1 MIGDIV
7 MSVKELQ
14 RVRIM
19 EQVMG
24 GALSLME
31 ASGYL
36 GLSYRQSKRLKA
48 SYSIRGPVGL
58 IHGNRG
64 RRPAN
69 ALSKSEK
76 EIIMNLSSGKYANT
90 NDSHFT
96 EMLEER
102 EGINVSRETI
112 RRIRRSRGQKPKR
125 RRRPVKHRSRRP
137 RKASQGMLVQWDGSP
152 HKWFGN
158 DQPPCCLLDAIDDAD
173 SRLLAAVFVPV
184 ENSEG
189 YLRLL
194 SRLLIRHGIPMAIY
208 HDRHSIFVRT
218 DDLWTVEEQMQG
230 RQYPTHIGR
239 VLEDLNIC
247 SVQAYSPQAKGRVER
262 GFGTLQDRLIAE
274 LAIEGITDMKE
285 ANKWLERTFIHRYN
299 RRFAQKPQSST
310 SAFRKIFKPEIYLK
324 VSYAYEAVVGNDNC
338 VRLGGLI
345 IDIPEP
351 SPAMSFAKKKVLV
364 KQHLDGK
371 WTVWDGDN
379 KIAAHKSTPLKEPVR
394 SWKIR
399 KPSQRRYGKEA
410 LQVYISS
417 KPAAPSRGHIPFAL
431 RGSY

>member
-1 MIGDIV
+1 
-7 MSVKELQ
+7 MSIKELQ
-14 RVRIM
+14 RVRVM

-24 GALSLME
+24 GGLSLVE
-31 ASGYL
+31 GSGYL

-58 IHGNRG
+58 IHDNRG
-64 RRPAN
+64 RRPGN
-69 ALSKSEK
+69 ALSESEK

-112 RRIRRSRGQKPKR
+112 RRIRRSSGQKPKR

-152 HKWFGN
+152 HKWFGD

-173 SRLLAAVFVPV
+173 SKLLAAVFVPV

-218 DDLWTVEEQMQG
+218 DDLWTIEEQMQG

-247 SVQAYSPQAKGRVER
+247 SVQ
-262 GFGTLQDRLIAE
+262 
-274 LAIEGITDMKE
+274 
-285 ANKWLERTFIHRYN
+285 
-299 RRFAQKPQSST
+299 
-310 SAFRKIFKPEIYLK
+310 
-324 VSYAYEAVVGNDNC
+324 
-338 VRLGGLI
+338 
-345 IDIPEP
+345 
-351 SPAMSFAKKKVLV
+351 
-364 KQHLDGK
+364 
-371 WTVWDGDN
+371 
-379 KIAAHKSTPLKEPVR
+379 
-394 SWKIR
+394 
-399 KPSQRRYGKEA
+399 
-410 LQVYISS
+410 
-417 KPAAPSRGHIPFAL
+417 
-431 RGSY
+431 